1 MTPADELL
9 LAQYKQGDARA
20 FRALVERYTA
30 PIYNLA
36 LRLLRDPMEAENVTQ
51 ETFLR
56 VVTSLDRVRLDLPFK
71 PYLFR
76 IAVNLCHDQ
85 ARKKQPLL
93 FSDLDGN
100 TVRADGAE
108 TETAS
113 ETIADDAPP
122 LWEHLEK
129 EQLKSR
135 LRAATEALSPI
146 YQTVITLRYVEGF
159 SYEEIAQT
167 LDLPSNTVRTQLR
180 RAKRQLKL
188 KLEKEVRPARAPN
201 GVLQLQIAE
210 GGGSE

>member
-1 MTPADELL
+1 MTPADEIL

-76 IAVNLCHDQ
+76 IAVNLCHDR

-93 FSDLDGN
+93 FTDLDGN
-100 TVRADGAE
+100 TVRADGA
-108 TETAS
+108 ETAS

-135 LRAATEALSPI
+135 LRAAIEALSPI
-146 YQTVITLRYVEGF
+146 YQTVITLRYVEDF
-159 SYEEIAQT
+159 SYEEIAQA
-167 LDLPSNTVRTQLR
+167 LNLPLNTVRTQLH
-180 RAKRQLKL
+180 RAKQQLKL
-188 KLEKEVRPARAPN
+188 KLEKEAHPARAPN
-201 GVLQLQIAE
+201 GVLRLRIAE
-210 GGGSE
+210 GGSE